1 MQKITSKSTSAPS
14 DKQIM
19 ARRMLSQESRPS
31 RMDMLRLYQ
40 GDIRKLNADTVCTGN
55 CVYCDA
61 NSERS

>member
-1 MQKITSKSTSAPS
+1 
-14 DKQIM
+14 M